1 MTPAVQK
8 LCRTAPLILVL
19 ALVSPPAT
27 AQIGFV
33 GGYGVNL
40 FSQPSFS
47 SSANGEFDTQG
58 SFNLGL
64 FYDFRLGRVTV
75 RPGLFLRQVNFD
87 WRLSGLDAA
96 FNPIS
101 EDLRV
106 AEFPIDFLIHFPTPS
121 INPYVVI
128 GPSFNFLHTDQP
140 DLRQSL
146 DREKGS
152 TNFTSLTLGA
162 GLELAPAGWRVVLFP
177 EIRYS
182 LALSGFMNEEYI
194 VRTVTYMTDSSEK
207 ISTLTFRLAISLPS
221 Y

>member
-1 MTPAVQK
+1 MAATVK
-8 LCRTAPLILVL
+8 KFTLFFPLILL
-19 ALVSPPAT
+19 FTTLPAQ

-33 GGYGVNL
+33 AGYGTNM
-40 FSQPSFS
+40 FS
-47 SSANGEFDTQG
+47 SPGFSGSNSSEFESSG
-58 SFNLGL
+58 SLNVGL

-75 RPGLFLRQVNFD
+75 RPGLFIRQVNFD
-87 WRLSGLDAA
+87 WTLSQLDSP

-106 AEFPIDFLIHFPTPS
+106 AEFPIDFLIHFPLES
-121 INPYVVI
+121 INPYVVL

-152 TNFTSLTLGA
+152 TSFTSFTIGA
-162 GLELAPAGWRVVLFP
+162 GIELAPEGWGVVLFP
-177 EIRYS
+177 EIRFG
-182 LALSGFMNEEYI
+182 LALNGFLSEEYI
-194 VRTVTYMTDSSEK
+194 VRTATYSADDSEK
-207 ISTLTFRLAISLPS
+207 ISSLTFRVALSLPS